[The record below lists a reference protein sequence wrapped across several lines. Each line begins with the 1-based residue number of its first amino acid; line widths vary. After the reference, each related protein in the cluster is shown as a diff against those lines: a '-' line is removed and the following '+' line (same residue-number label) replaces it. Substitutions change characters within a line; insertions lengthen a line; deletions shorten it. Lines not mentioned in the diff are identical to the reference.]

1 MEKQRKKQ
9 GNTETANETAQ
20 VEVSNLMD
28 LFDSSDSDKMQNTET
43 TFEPVKSDSSDNHPS
58 TLSSTEDEMPLGSQ
72 AFSLSVPKRPLPARD
87 CHSSKQVKVSNLM
100 DLFDNSGC
108 DKGQNS
114 ETEESDFT
122 GSNADYNPSSTPSS
136 TEDEALSKHQ
146 SKKKNV
152 RRALDKAPSS
162 TEDEMPLGS
171 QASSLSV
178 PKRPLPARDLHSS
191 KQVEVSNLMD
201 SFDHSD
207 PPSTQSS
214 TEDEVLECPSE
225 KLKKRSKRPQITVKT
240 SKTKNG
246 RRAWDKAHYCVY
258 CEKANMKIARHL
270 ERKHSEE
277 TDVAHAFSFPARS
290 KQRRILL
297 ESLRNKGNW
306 QHNVK
311 VLQDGQGEIVTWK
324 QPHKG
329 ASPKDFL
336 PCQNCFAMFK
346 RTELWRHRKTCRN
359 RKEETV
365 QGKRR
370 VQKASSQLIPIKDSS
385 QEIQN
390 IIHSMMQDHVTSHI
404 RTDKMICTYGNALF
418 AKKGREQ
425 SQHRYIAQKMRE
437 LGRFV
442 LAAKEIDKCVSG
454 LKDLCDPTKF
464 HLAIK
469 AARSVSDYNTEK
481 SEYGKPSTAVKIGF
495 SLKGATETWIGHCLM
510 SGDVLTEKKAKKFKE
525 LLDTSWSS
533 YVSANA
539 HSTME
544 QRRWN
549 KEDCIPLTEDIVC
562 LQNHLRKLEDE
573 AKAELGRHVTTTAY
587 KTLSECLLAQI
598 IVFNKKRE
606 GEASR
611 LTLETYLNA
620 DTGAVN
626 KDIFETLSPVEKQ
639 LSRKLTRIVTRGKRG
654 RKVPILLL
662 DCTKSS
668 IDFMIKM
675 RSKVGILHENPF
687 LFARIGTMT
696 NIRGCD
702 CLRKYAQECKAS
714 NPELLRSTKLRK
726 HVATL
731 CQLLHLDN
739 QELEQVARFM
749 GHDIRVHCDY
759 YRQTDKTF
767 QVAKIGK
774 LLFAMEQGGQAL
786 TGKSLMTLD
795 SVVFDGTSTNAPK
808 RHGDQESGG
817 DDDDDVDVD
826 DDLPCTSTTN
836 PPAHSHKRVRTNYRR
851 DAGDDPDIV
860 DKNGNDM
867 TKPKRVKKPADDDDD
882 DDDGCDVYVDV
893 EECDEDGD
901 GEEQHITST
910 ISAVKQRQKHH
921 DDDDAPQVSRKRPW
935 TAEER
940 TVVLRRMGKF
950 VALRK
955 VPGKN
960 DCQMCICKESPVLN
974 KRTWKDVKYYVHNEI
989 AKVKKKLAF

>member
-225 KLKKRSKRPQITVKT
+225 KLKKR
-240 SKTKNG
+240 N
-246 RRAWDKAHYCVY
+246 
-258 CEKANMKIARHL
+258 
-270 ERKHSEE
+270 
-277 TDVAHAFSFPARS
+277 
-290 KQRRILL
+290 
-297 ESLRNKGNW
+297 
-306 QHNVK
+306 
-311 VLQDGQGEIVTWK
+311 
-324 QPHKG
+324 
-329 ASPKDFL
+329 
-336 PCQNCFAMFK
+336 
-346 RTELWRHRKTCRN
+346 
-359 RKEETV
+359 
-365 QGKRR
+365 
-370 VQKASSQLIPIKDSS
+370 
-385 QEIQN
+385 
-390 IIHSMMQDHVTSHI
+390 
-404 RTDKMICTYGNALF
+404 
-418 AKKGREQ
+418 
-425 SQHRYIAQKMRE
+425 
-437 LGRFV
+437 
-442 LAAKEIDKCVSG
+442 
-454 LKDLCDPTKF
+454 
-464 HLAIK
+464 
-469 AARSVSDYNTEK
+469 
-481 SEYGKPSTAVKIGF
+481 
-495 SLKGATETWIGHCLM
+495 
-510 SGDVLTEKKAKKFKE
+510 
-525 LLDTSWSS
+525 
-533 YVSANA
+533 
-539 HSTME
+539 
-544 QRRWN
+544 
-549 KEDCIPLTEDIVC
+549 
-562 LQNHLRKLEDE
+562 
-573 AKAELGRHVTTTAY
+573 
-587 KTLSECLLAQI
+587 
-598 IVFNKKRE
+598 
-606 GEASR
+606 
-611 LTLETYLNA
+611 
-620 DTGAVN
+620 
-626 KDIFETLSPVEKQ
+626 
-639 LSRKLTRIVTRGKRG
+639 
-654 RKVPILLL
+654 
-662 DCTKSS
+662 
-668 IDFMIKM
+668 
-675 RSKVGILHENPF
+675 
-687 LFARIGTMT
+687 
-696 NIRGCD
+696 
-702 CLRKYAQECKAS
+702 
-714 NPELLRSTKLRK
+714 
-726 HVATL
+726 
-731 CQLLHLDN
+731 
-739 QELEQVARFM
+739 
-749 GHDIRVHCDY
+749 
-759 YRQTDKTF
+759 
-767 QVAKIGK
+767 
-774 LLFAMEQGGQAL
+774 
-786 TGKSLMTLD
+786 
-795 SVVFDGTSTNAPK
+795 GTSTNAPK